1 MWLIV
6 VALLAGL
13 AVGARGILPE
23 RCLNQLDRVMMMT
36 LFVMLVALGAQIGG
50 NTQLLTSLGLLGWR
64 AVIISTCSV
73 AGSVVALWLVAR
85 CFPVSGKGD
94 DA

>member
-23 RCLNQLDRVMMMT
+23 QCLNQLDRIMMVT

-50 NTQLLTSLGLLGWR
+50 NAQLLTSLGVLGWR
-64 AVIISTCSV
+64 AVVISTYSIV
-73 AGSVVALWLVAR
+73 GSVVVLWMVAR
-85 CFPVSGKGD
+85 CIPVSGKGD
-94 DA
+94 NT

>member
-6 VALLAGL
+6 AALLVGL

-23 RCLNQLDRVMMMT
+23 WCLNQLDRVMLVT
-36 LFVMLVALGAQIGG
+36 LLVMLVALGAQIGG

-64 AVIISTCSV
+64 AVVISTCSI
-73 AGSVVALWLVAR
+73 AGSVVVLWMVTR

-94 DA
+94 NT